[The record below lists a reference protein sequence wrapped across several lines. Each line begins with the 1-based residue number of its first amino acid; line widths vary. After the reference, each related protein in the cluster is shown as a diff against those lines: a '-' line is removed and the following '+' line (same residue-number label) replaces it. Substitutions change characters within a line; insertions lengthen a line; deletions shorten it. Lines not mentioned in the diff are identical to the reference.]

1 MKHLPP
7 SAKANN
13 AIPVYIIYN
22 MVLVV
27 GLLAVTQTLKKLIK
41 RKRPIYATED
51 HEEASNFVKK
61 RLANLGKR
69 EIGSAAM
76 PSGDSAQGALWV
88 VITMLFFQTYA
99 ILLVIP
105 MVCFGRVY
113 FRCHWIGDTLVGSLI
128 GAGFAVIGFFTF
140 AKFADVLIYF
150 FPGFID
156 LLSPKAS
163 HFAF

>member
-1 MKHLPP
+1 
-7 SAKANN
+7 
-13 AIPVYIIYN
+13 

-88 VITMLFFQTYA
+88 IITMLFFQTYS

-113 FRCHWIGDTLVGSLI
+113 FRCHWIGDTLVGTLI
-128 GAGFAVIGFFTF
+128 GAGFAVIGYFTF
-140 AKFADVLIYF
+140 SKFADVLIYF

-156 LLSPKAS
+156 FLSPKAS
-163 HFAF
+163 HAMY